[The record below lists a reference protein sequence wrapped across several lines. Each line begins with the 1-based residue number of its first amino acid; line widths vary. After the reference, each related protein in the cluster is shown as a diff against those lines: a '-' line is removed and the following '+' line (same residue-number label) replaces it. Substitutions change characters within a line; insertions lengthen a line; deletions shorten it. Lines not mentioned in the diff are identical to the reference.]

1 MIGKSGINFSKI
13 DAAVANLCV
22 QLFPFFLIMEGE
34 NQILATKKNNLV
46 TMNKLPILF
55 AALLLLSS
63 CEAPPDTGR
72 DFLENLGEYCGYS
85 YEGRTTEFSLGQEG
99 EPHPLEDPRMV
110 MVLEECSEDEIR
122 IPFHVDED
130 QSRTWVLQMR
140 DDQLH
145 LSHDHR
151 YPDGTEYDQN
161 MYGGYSDAR
170 GTGLKHYFPA
180 DDFTITER
188 PQRNIN
194 VWSMEIDPE
203 GDTFWYRLYLQDVLR
218 FEATFDLGDPRPIP

>member
-1 MIGKSGINFSKI
+1 M
-13 DAAVANLCV
+13 
-22 QLFPFFLIMEGE
+22 
-34 NQILATKKNNLV
+34 ATTQNHLV
-46 TMNKLPILF
+46 TMKKLSILF
-55 AALLLLSS
+55 AALFLLYS
-63 CEAPPDTGR
+63 CEAVPDTGR
-72 DFLENLGEYCGYS
+72 EFLENLSEYCGYS
-85 YEGRTTEFSLGQEG
+85 YEGRTTEFSLGAADE
-99 EPHPLEDPRMV
+99 EHPLEDPRML
-110 MVLEECSEDEIR
+110 MVLEECTEDEIR
-122 IPFHVDED
+122 IPFYVDED
-130 QSRTWVLQMR
+130 QSRTWILQMR

-161 MYGGYSDAR
+161 LYGGYSDAR

-203 GDTFWYRLYLQDVLR
+203 DEKFYYRLYLQDVLR
-218 FEATFDLGDPRPIP
+218 FEATFDLSDPQPIP